1 MVEIFEFVKE
11 YNRLEEGNVFDLKYK
26 LNQIAYVLIKGLNY
40 HAYTK
45 LINSEQNLQIM
56 RKLYI
61 FLSETK
67 HKYKEHKVKQLLN
80 QIEFAPNFV
89 PTLSN
94 IRSTLNPKE
103 SLKLLF
109 YLLKK
114 GKLQTIQLQPLIE
127 VLQELK

>member
-1 MVEIFEFVKE
+1 LVDIFEFVKD
-11 YNRLEEGNVFDLKYK
+11 YNRLHEADVVDLNYK
-26 LNQIAYVLIKGLNY
+26 LNQIAYVLIKGRNY
-40 HAYTK
+40 QACVK
-45 LINSEQNLQIM
+45 LINSEHNLHIM

-67 HKYKEHKVKQLLN
+67 VRYKELKIKQLLN

-89 PTLSN
+89 PTLTS
-94 IRSTLNPKE
+94 IRSSSNPEE

-114 GKLQTIQLQPLIE
+114 GKL
-127 VLQELK
+127 